1 MATCTRVAS
10 LRALI
15 VVAAL
20 ALFAPSASR
29 AGSEDVESA
38 GANPYVTCGS
48 VIKLRASQLGT
59 RITCQEVAYG
69 GGGSGQSAV
78 TGTGSSPNAFSYW
91 QVRGAVGED
100 CMQGARLAKGSR
112 IRLQSVSRKQWLHS
126 HHIRSML
133 SNHQEV
139 SCFGSETESDDSE
152 VWIVGLKNTRAT
164 HWRRDEAVTFRHE
177 VTKVYLTASSS
188 NYPQP
193 LKGEKEICGASR
205 LTTNAYWVAEEGVYF
220 PMREIPPASSSEHGS
235 GKGGRAHEE
244 L

>member
-1 MATCTRVAS
+1 MYRFERYLANPATANVVLTVEKFRHIAEISLSADGFMINAHEETSDMYSAIDMALDKLDKQIKKNKEKYKKSRST
-10 LRALI
+10 
-15 VVAAL
+15 AARRKTFPYQQTD
-20 ALFAPSASR
+20 A

-139 SCFGSETESDDSE
+139 SCFGSETESDDSDNGILPSRE
-152 VWIVGLKNTRAT
+152 QV
-164 HWRRDEAVTFRHE
+164 
-177 VTKVYLTASSS
+177 SSS
-188 NYPQP
+188 TQ
-193 LKGEKEICGASR
+193 
-205 LTTNAYWVAEEGVYF
+205 TH
-220 PMREIPPASSSEHGS
+220 SS
-235 GKGGRAHEE
+235 
-244 L
+244 